1 MTGGLFVKNTLSL
14 DGTNLSLEVII
25 SLLEGNEYEI
35 TLLKQEKKK
44 LKWELVSHEKTLVNA
59 EEVEATHDTLPRNY
73 AACYGKMLPAEIGMA
88 SLVLLLNESIK
99 YTDTI
104 REKLIERIMEFINHK
119 IYPCIHDMNKYE
131 LSAMSELAL
140 IISGE
145 GKTTCFYKGK
155 YSSTQLVL
163 KELKMDTFNLT
174 DNEVQFM
181 MNICCVS
188 TALSI
193 LMLKDAKKICKTA
206 DICVAMNLEAIRG
219 EVGAFDKRLHE
230 LARPYPNQIISAK
243 NTRRLLE
250 DSEFTTEKARIAF
263 GGDKGARCQDAIC
276 LRATPQTHG
285 GVRDTIQWLESN
297 LNKEINNI
305 SYKVNPIVGYSLD
318 LVIIALADLGN
329 ISERR
334 SSRLND
340 SHLSYGL
347 PMNLVG
353 ENPGFNHGFPVIQA
367 AATAV
372 LAELKLLSLPNSSS
386 VIIDSMN
393 KNYNCATYAAAFKS
407 IEVINLITK
416 VLAIEM
422 LMAAQGMD
430 LAKDKLKDYKFGKGT
445 EVALVEFRNYIK
457 VTRKNRFAVPDM
469 VEADRLVNQGIILA
483 KVENTIG
490 KLN

>member
-1 MTGGLFVKNTLSL
+1 MKNILCL
-14 DGTNLSLEVII
+14 DGTNLTLEIMLSLFEGETYEVTV
-25 SLLEGNEYEI
+25 S
-35 TLLKQEKKK
+35 KEKKTNIK
-44 LKWELVSHEKTLVNA
+44 KEVVNLEKTSVDVKEFESTVA
-59 EEVEATHDTLPRNY
+59 ILPRNY
-73 AACYGKMLPAEIGMA
+73 AACYGKILPKEIGMA
-88 SLVLLLNESIK
+88 SLILLLNESIK
-99 YTDTI
+99 HRDI
-104 REKLIERIMEFINHK
+104 LGEELIQRIMALVNHK

-140 IISGE
+140 ILSGE
-145 GKTTCFYKGK
+145 GKTICFYQGK
-155 YSSTQLVL
+155 YSSTQLVFKETKIDIL
-163 KELKMDTFNLT
+163 KFT
-174 DNEVQFM
+174 DYQIHFM
-181 MNICCVS
+181 MNLCCVS

-193 LMLKDAKKICKTA
+193 LLLKDAKKICKTA

-219 EVGAFDKRLHE
+219 ETGAFDKRLHE
-230 LARPYPNQIISAK
+230 LARPYPNQIISAE

-250 DSEFTTEKARIAF
+250 NSEFTTEKARIAF
-263 GGDKGARCQDAIC
+263 GGDKGPRCQDAIC

-297 LNKEINNI
+297 LNEEINNI
-305 SYKVNPIVGYSLD
+305 SYKVNPIIGYSLD

-353 ENPGFNHGFPVIQA
+353 KNPGFNHGFPVIQA

-372 LAELKLLSLPNSSS
+372 LAELKLLSMPSSS
-386 VIIDSMN
+386 NSMIDPMN
-393 KNYNCATYAAAFKS
+393 KNYNCATFAAAFKS
-407 IEVINLITK
+407 IEAINLITK

-430 LAKDKLKDYKFGKGT
+430 LAKDKLKDYKFGRGT
-445 EVALVEFRNYIK
+445 EAALTKFRKFVE

-469 VEADRLVNQGIILA
+469 VEADRLVNQSIILSE
-483 KVENTIG
+483 VENVIG